1 MCKRLSSIMLCLILI
16 VNISGCGCVV
26 PFLRSDPNFKTDEE
40 QNVEY
45 SENLMKIL
53 KEKDEVAFKEL
64 LCQDILDNDEYID
77 DEIHQAFNFIE
88 GDIISYDPPDSGDIS
103 KTSTPEDGYTE
114 ALASCNLENITT
126 SDGKTYQIRYSYGMI
141 NKDHPESLGLR
152 IFSVWI
158 NRAETESDSKDQDR
172 YELVGTGNW

>member
-1 MCKRLSSIMLCLILI
+1 MLCLILI

-114 ALASCNLENITT
+114 KLAYCRVENIHA
-126 SDGKTYQIRYSYGMI
+126 SDGKTYQIGYSYWMV
-141 NKDHPESLGLR
+141 NKDQPELLGLGT
-152 IFSVWI
+152 FSVWI
-158 NRAETESDSKDQDR
+158 DSEESDSDSKYQDR
-172 YELVGTGNW
+172 YDLDTGHW

>member
-1 MCKRLSSIMLCLILI
+1 MISLILI
-16 VNISGCGCVV
+16 INISGCGCVV
-26 PFLRSDPNFKTDEE
+26 PFFRSDPNFKTPDQQTE
-40 QNVEY
+40 EY

-53 KEKDEVAFKEL
+53 IEKDEAAFKKL
-64 LCQDILDNDEYID
+64 LCQDILDNDEHID
-77 DEIHQAFNFIE
+77 DEIHMLFNFIE
-88 GDIISYDPPDSGDIS
+88 GDILSYDPPKSGSIS
-103 KTSTPEDGYTE
+103 KTSTPEDGYTK